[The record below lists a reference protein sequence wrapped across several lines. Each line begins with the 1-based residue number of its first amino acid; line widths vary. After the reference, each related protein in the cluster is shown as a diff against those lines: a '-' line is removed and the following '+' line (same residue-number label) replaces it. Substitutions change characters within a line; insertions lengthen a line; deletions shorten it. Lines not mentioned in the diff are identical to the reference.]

1 MRRELTSFAFVL
13 TVLLP
18 TQVFAETG
26 RWEVGAEDGGPIVI
40 VGSTGGPL
48 SGAYRVTNMGP
59 GNVGLCLNTCTGA
72 CSAAKSRPEAE
83 VEVKVKP
90 RVLPKAKAKPD
101 IEPANKD
108 EMILRAGNSRDLFV
122 TRCLRI
128 QESVAVHGERKGA
141 SGTYENLSPV
151 SAP

>member
-1 MRRELTSFAFVL
+1 MRRTLISFAFVL

-18 TQVFAETG
+18 TQVLAQTG
-26 RWEVGAEDGGPIVI
+26 RWEVGAEGRGPIVI
-40 VGSTGGPL
+40 VGSTGGSL

-59 GNVGLCLNTCTGA
+59 GNVGLCLNTCSGA
-72 CSAAKSRPEAE
+72 CSAAKPRPEAE
-83 VEVKVKP
+83 ADVRVKP

-108 EMILRAGNSRDLFV
+108 DMILRAGNSRDLFV
-122 TRCLRI
+122 TGCLRI
-128 QESVAVHGERKGA
+128 QESAGVGA